1 MKSQFFTEH
10 DLATLANI
18 CRVAAERFKDHEA
31 EFRKLAAAPPAP
43 ETKSLLPTGDAALRL
58 ADQFALQAGE
68 AAAFASLFDRSEPF
82 TIRHSRAEAE
92 D

>member
-1 MKSQFFTEH
+1 MRSKFITEH

-31 EFRKLAAAPPAP
+31 EFRKLAAAPPTP
-43 ETKSLLPTGDAALRL
+43 ETKSLLPTGDAALQL
-58 ADQFALQAGE
+58 ADPFALQASE
-68 AAAFASLFDRSEPF
+68 AQAFATLFQCGEPF
-82 TIRHSRAEAE
+82 AVPHSGADAE

>member
-1 MKSQFFTEH
+1 MKSKFFTER

-31 EFRKLAAAPPAP
+31 EFRKLAAAPPSP
-43 ETKSLLPTGDAALRL
+43 DPKSLLPAGDTALRL
-58 ADQFALQAGE
+58 ADQFALQAKE

-82 TIRHSRAEAE
+82 RIRHSGAEAE